1 MATKAKSV
9 KINNT
14 TYQEYVAEVFQYR
27 FEQMAREE
35 KKAKAKNGSL
45 KYNGELP
52 FYFADLA
59 TC

>member
-1 MATKAKSV
+1 MATKTKSV
-9 KINNT
+9 NINKA

-35 KKAKAKNGSL
+35 KKAKAKKAL
-45 KYNGELP
+45 VKYNGELP
-52 FYFADLA
+52 FYFADLV